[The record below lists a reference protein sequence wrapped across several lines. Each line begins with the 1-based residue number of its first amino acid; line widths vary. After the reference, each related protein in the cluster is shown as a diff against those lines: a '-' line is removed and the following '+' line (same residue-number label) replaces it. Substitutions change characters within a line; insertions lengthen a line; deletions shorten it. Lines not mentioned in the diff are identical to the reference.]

1 MVWSEV
7 NGHRSPVSAGD
18 YLDWKRQSTVFQDV
32 GAWSGGNF
40 NLSVSAH
47 PEVVRARIIHRVSS
61 ICREYGFS
69 WGRDFLPEEGELGKE
84 HVVVMTHKLW
94 SQRFGSN
101 PHIVGQQIRL
111 NGESY
116 TVVGVL
122 AAGMAD
128 RFESQLVVPLAFK
141 PEQTHS
147 RPPLVACYGT
157 P

>member
-1 MVWSEV
+1 MQ
-7 NGHRSPVSAGD
+7 GIRFF
-18 YLDWKRQSTVFQDV
+18 L
-32 GAWSGGNF
+32 
-40 NLSVSAH
+40 
-47 PEVVRARIIHRVSS
+47 
-61 ICREYGFS
+61 
-69 WGRDFLPEEGELGKE
+69 GRDFLPEEGELGKE

-94 SQRFGSN
+94 SERFGSN

-141 PEQTHS
+141 PEQLAHD
-147 RPPLVACYGT
+147 RHWLLVMGRLKPGVALQQANAEMDSVTRHIAEIYPASNKPGVQVLNLSIMISPARTRLRACGC
-157 P
+157 